1 MANVSSSRSTDNP
14 SLKIFLVLVILKV
27 KMSDLMMM
35 MLWAF
40 DKSKDF
46 AVVDNEEEEWTR

>member
-46 AVVDNEEEEWTR
+46 AVVDHEEEEWTR